1 MALYLNQPKKEFQM
15 HPKILV
21 TEAAEIL
28 GITVQAVHKQL
39 KTKKLPHFKLQNR
52 VYFGHETALQ
62 MFSDF
67 KQPCKVIV
75 FVLVKGGVGKST
87 LCREVAIRSTLMGK
101 KALIIELDH
110 QGNLTKSLNVNA
122 HESPV
127 LIDLLEDSA
136 LSVNDAI
143 INVIPGLDII
153 PSRYDNSVL
162 DNFIMLKAI
171 PLQKVI
177 KNKIDPLKKKYDL
190 ILIDC
195 PPSLGQAVASAV
207 LCADEILL
215 PTTPCDFSDSGIE
228 TTVKEVN
235 RMMADYDAK
244 QIPMK
249 IVLNQ
254 YDNREKDS
262 RDTHAN
268 LLKHNEYGKMYID
281 SYIRTCKEIEKYRRK
296 KLSVFESITSNAG
309 REDIDTLTR
318 ELLGMNTRA
327 HKEEINELIE
337 AI

>member
-1 MALYLNQPKKEFQM
+1 M
-15 HPKILV
+15 HPKMLV
-21 TEAAEIL
+21 TEAADIL
-28 GITVQAVHKQL
+28 GVSVQAIHKQL
-39 KTKKLPHFKLQNR
+39 KTKKLSHFKLQNR
-52 VYFGHETALQ
+52 VYFEHETAIQ
-62 MFSDF
+62 MFSSF

-101 KALIIELDH
+101 KVLIVELDH

-122 HESPV
+122 HEIPV
-127 LIDLLEDSA
+127 LIDLLEDRS
-136 LSVNDAI
+136 LSIDDTIVN
-143 INVIPGLDII
+143 VMPGLDII

-162 DNFIMLKAI
+162 DNFIMLKGI
-171 PLQKVI
+171 PLQRVI
-177 KNKIDPLKKKYDL
+177 KNKIEPLRKRYDL

-195 PPSLGQAVASAV
+195 PPSLGQAVAAAV

-228 TTVKEVN
+228 TTVKEVT
-235 RMMADYDAK
+235 RMMGDYDAK

-262 RDTHAN
+262 RETHAN
-268 LLKHNEYGKMYID
+268 LLKHAEYGKIYID
-281 SYIRTCKEIEKYRRK
+281 SYVRTCKEIEKYRRRK
-296 KLSVFESITSNAG
+296 SSVFESTASCAG

-318 ELLGMNTRA
+318 ELLEMNNIPR
-327 HKEEINELIE
+327 KQDVDESVE
-337 AI
+337 AVEVA

>member
-1 MALYLNQPKKEFQM
+1 M
-15 HPKILV
+15 HPKMLV
-21 TEAAEIL
+21 TEAAAIL
-28 GITVQAVHKQL
+28 GVTVQAIHKQL

-52 VYFGHETALQ
+52 VYFEHETALH
-62 MFSDF
+62 MFADY
-67 KQPCKVIV
+67 KKPCKVLV
-75 FVLVKGGVGKST
+75 FVLVKGGVGKT
-87 LCREVAIRSTLMGK
+87 TICREVAIRSTLMGK
-101 KALIIELDH
+101 KVLIVELDH

-122 HESPV
+122 QEHPV
-127 LIDLLEDSA
+127 LIDLLEDNA
-136 LSVNDAI
+136 LSVDDAI
-143 INVIPGLDII
+143 VNVMPGLDII

-177 KNKIDPLKKKYDL
+177 KSKIDPLKNRYDL

-207 LCADEILL
+207 LCADEIIL

-235 RMMADYDAK
+235 RMMIDYDVT
-244 QIPMK
+244 QIPMR

-254 YDNREKDS
+254 FDNREKDS
-262 RDTHAN
+262 RETNAK
-268 LLKHNEYGKMYID
+268 LLKHEEYGKMYIN

-296 KLSVFESITSNAG
+296 KSSVFESTSSNAG

-318 ELLGMNTRA
+318 ELLSMSNLSRKNVMNEA
-327 HKEEINELIE
+327 FDNE
-337 AI
+337 

>member
-1 MALYLNQPKKEFQM
+1 M

-21 TEAAEIL
+21 TEAAKIL
-28 GITVQAVHKQL
+28 GVTVQAIHQQL
-39 KTKKLPHFKLQNR
+39 KKKKLPHFKLQHR
-52 VYFGHETALQ
+52 VYFEHEAALQ
-62 MFSDF
+62 MFADF
-67 KQPCKVIV
+67 KNPCKVFV

-101 KALIIELDH
+101 KVLIVELDH
-110 QGNLTKSLNVNA
+110 QGNLTKSFNVNA
-122 HESPV
+122 HEYPV
-127 LIDLLEDSA
+127 LIDLLENNEIPVS
-136 LSVNDAI
+136 DAI
-143 INVIPGLDII
+143 VNVMPGLDII

-207 LCADEILL
+207 LCADEVIL

-235 RMMADYDAK
+235 RMMEAYDAFK
-244 QIPMK
+244 ITMK

-262 RDTHAN
+262 RDTHAA
-268 LLKHNEYGKMYID
+268 LLKHKKYGKIYID
-281 SYIRTCKEIEKYRRK
+281 SYVRSCKEIEKYRRK
-296 KLSVFESITSNAG
+296 KSSVFESTSSNAG

-318 ELLGMNTRA
+318 ELLGMNNLS
-327 HKEEINELIE
+327 KDEDVIELFE
-337 AI
+337 AVK